1 MATNHPVL
9 KFRLADVGGQETFA
23 TGWFYGNDVLG
34 PVDIYLAAI
43 IAAARLMLALKL
55 SMVLS

>member
-23 TGWFYGNDVLG
+23 TGWFHGNDVLECADSCNRQNSG
-34 PVDIYLAAI
+34 KAL
-43 IAAARLMLALKL
+43 IA
-55 SMVLS
+55 